1 MAFSAVWITVASL
14 LATFDIEKATD
25 ENGNVIEPNH
35 EYTSGLVTCAIFFL
49 LVGLLHLTAKSGCR
63 NPINVQSNLAQRKQK
78 PSSALLHTKKAFNF
92 LYSLIISSSFPG
104 NMIYL
109 ASVQFFFP

>member
-35 EYTSGLVTCAIFFL
+35 EYTSGLVTCAICFL
-49 LVGLLHLTAKSGCR
+49 LVGLHLTAKTGCR

-92 LYSLIISSSFPG
+92 RYNLIISSS
-104 NMIYL
+104 
-109 ASVQFFFP
+109 